1 MIFKYCWVFYKIKK
15 KSLNP
20 IVSQEDGLMRLCF
33 RYGDVTQD
41 LLKAGN

>member
-1 MIFKYCWVFYKIKK
+1 MIYKYCWVFYKIK

-20 IVSQEDGLMRLCF
+20 IVSQEDGLMRLCL

-41 LLKAGN
+41 LLKACN